1 MSEIDIAFLKIKDII
16 RAEDHHSTFYKIFVE
31 HESGYWRMKMQK
43 LNNQEKA
50 ELEKMAVQNRK
61 SVLRLMKASRA
72 GHIGGALSAIDI
84 ITALYFKI
92 MRVDPK
98 NPHWPQRDR
107 FVLSAGHKCLAL
119 YATLA
124 EKGFFDHTI
133 LDTYG
138 ALCSRLGGHPDMYK
152 VPGVETNTGALG
164 HGLSIAGG
172 MAMGLRMDGLDA
184 RVYVVMGDG
193 ELAEGSNWEAAAAA
207 SHHKL
212 DNLLVFVDRNH
223 LQISG
228 KTVDVMSYEP
238 LDKRWQAF
246 GWSVREID
254 GHDFKQIVE
263 NATDFPFE
271 KGKPSVII
279 ADTVKSKGLS
289 FAEDKADYH
298 YWKATDEDLAIAEQE
313 LDEIEER
320 IS

>member
-1 MSEIDIAFLKIKDII
+1 
-16 RAEDHHSTFYKIFVE
+16 
-31 HESGYWRMKMQK
+31 MQK
-43 LNNQEKA
+43 LNQHEKIA
-50 ELEKMAVQNRK
+50 LEKIAIQNRK
-61 SVLRLMKASRA
+61 NVLRLMKASRM

-92 MRVDPK
+92 MRVDPH
-98 NPHWPQRDR
+98 NPDWPQRDR

-124 EKGFFDHTI
+124 EKGFFSHEI

-138 ALCSRLGGHPDMYK
+138 ALCSKLGGHPDMYK

-172 MAMGLRMDGLDA
+172 MAMGYKMDGLDA
-184 RVYVVMGDG
+184 KVYVVMGDG

-228 KTVDVMSYEP
+228 PTVDVMNYEP

-254 GHDFKQIVE
+254 GHDMEQIVA
-263 NATDFPFE
+263 NATDIPFE

-279 ADTVKSKGLS
+279 ADTVKSKGVS
-289 FAEDKADYH
+289 FAENKADFH
-298 YWKATDEDLAIAEQE
+298 YWKATDEDLEIAERE